1 VGCKQSKPST
11 EPQAA
16 KESAESPRPTT
27 PEPVAATGRA
37 ATEAAIARLTRQLT
51 TPAGDPESPWAL
63 AHGLLAFGPEF
74 KARDGRSAVQ
84 VAASFAQ
91 PNDEHP
97 PRYGFPPEQSGKPV
111 EPHPHLIVKTF
122 LEIGL
127 PPALELRAS
136 DGAAI
141 SVRSLLNDM
150 RARMHEPQSDT
161 DWYDAAWW
169 ISALELDPERDDR
182 LLAPVRDAALA
193 RLEADDAVLASDAQE
208 PFATTAPMGAAKR
221 SKRHIYGH
229 PCGGLHFVQAILRA
243 ASASSSP
250 DFRARTQRQ
259 LALLL
264 RRHTAERELYAQT
277 LHAHPEVRLIV
288 SGQQLKFFGHL
299 LETLALAVRLGT
311 AGGDP
316 KLTAELAAAQQLAA
330 ADLLGAL
337 EQLEQERAYER
348 LSEISA
354 QRPQLALDLIGD
366 GCHAV
371 HGLRETLPSLP

>member
-1 VGCKQSKPST
+1 MGCKQGKPST
-11 EPQAA
+11 EPNAA

-74 KARDGRSAVQ
+74 KTRDGRSAVQ

-97 PRYGFPPEQSGKPV
+97 PRYGFAPEQSGKPV

-127 PPALELRAS
+127 SPALELRAS

-141 SVRSLLNDM
+141 SVRSLLNDL
-150 RARMHEPQSDT
+150 RARMHEPQSDA
-161 DWYDAAWW
+161 DWYDAPWW

-182 LLAPVRDAALA
+182 LLSHVRDAALA

-208 PFATTAPMGAAKR
+208 PFAPTAPMGAAKR
-221 SKRHIYGH
+221 SKSHIYGH

-243 ASASSSP
+243 ASASPSP

-277 LHAHPEVRLIV
+277 LRAHPEARLIV

-316 KLTAELAAAQQLAA
+316 KLTAELAAAQQLATS
-330 ADLLGAL
+330 DLLGAL
-337 EQLEQERAYER
+337 TQLEQERAYER

-371 HGLRETLPSLP
+371 HGLRETLPSLQ

>member
-1 VGCKQSKPST
+1 MGCKQGT
-11 EPQAA
+11 EPPAG
-16 KESAESPRPTT
+16 KESAESPRPAT

-37 ATEAAIARLTRQLT
+37 AAEAAIARLTRQLT

-74 KARDGRSAVQ
+74 KTRDGRSAVQ

-127 PPALELRAS
+127 SPALELRAS
-136 DGAAI
+136 DGAGI

-150 RARMHEPQSDT
+150 RARMHEPESDS

-169 ISALELDPERDDR
+169 ISALELDPEHDDR

-193 RLEADDAVLASDAQE
+193 RLEADDAVLASDAPD
-208 PFATTAPMGAAKR
+208 PFAPTAPMGAAKR
-221 SKRHIYGH
+221 SKSHIYGH

-243 ASASSSP
+243 ASASASP
-250 DFRARTQRQ
+250 DFRGRTQRQ

-277 LHAHPEVRLIV
+277 LQAHPEARLIV

-316 KLTAELAAAQQLAA
+316 KLTAELGAAQRLAV

-337 EQLEQERAYER
+337 MQLEQERAYER
-348 LSEISA
+348 LSEIAA
-354 QRPQLALDLIGD
+354 QRRQLALDLIGD

-371 HGLRETLPSLP
+371 HGLRETLPSLR